1 MIDRLME
8 LGLGEY
14 EAKAYLALLESNP
27 VSAYETAKRAGI
39 PTSKVYEV
47 LDRLVARGIVQS
59 YEDGDRKKFV
69 PLDAEQFLDA
79 QSVRLST
86 TIGELRKG
94 MGDLGKAQAVSLVW
108 NVRDYRSLTDYLGTV
123 IDAANKNL
131 LLSAWAEEIPLV
143 RQAVLAA
150 KARGVQVALVLFG
163 EGNADIADGLGQI
176 FPHPIGDTLYS
187 EKGGRGITAV
197 SDGKQALVATISG
210 AGAVEGAWSRN
221 AGFVTLAEDYVKHD
235 IYIMKIVERFDA
247 DLIRK
252 FGDGYRRLRDV
263 FLDTEE

>member
-69 PLDAEQFLDA
+69 PLDAEQFSTRRA
-79 QSVRLST
+79 SGYST

-131 LLSAWAEEIPLV
+131 LLSAWARKSRSSGRRSLPQ
-143 RQAVLAA
+143 RP
-150 KARGVQVALVLFG
+150 VA
-163 EGNADIADGLGQI
+163 
-176 FPHPIGDTLYS
+176 
-187 EKGGRGITAV
+187 
-197 SDGKQALVATISG
+197 
-210 AGAVEGAWSRN
+210 SR
-221 AGFVTLAEDYVKHD
+221 
-235 IYIMKIVERFDA
+235 
-247 DLIRK
+247 
-252 FGDGYRRLRDV
+252 
-263 FLDTEE
+263 

>member
-1 MIDRLME
+1 ME

-14 EAKAYLALLESNP
+14 EARAYLALLESNP
-27 VSAYETAKRAGI
+27 VSAYETARRAGI
-39 PTSKVYEV
+39 PTSKIYEV
-47 LDRLVARGIVQS
+47 LDRLVTRGIAQS

-79 QSVRLST
+79 QSVRLGA

-94 MGDLGKAQAVSLVW
+94 MADLGKAQAVSLVW
-108 NVRDYRSLTDYLGTV
+108 NVRDYRALTDYIETV
-123 IDAANKNL
+123 IDSASKSL
-131 LLSAWAEEIPLV
+131 LLSAWAEEIPLIK
-143 RQAVLAA
+143 QAVLAA
-150 KARGVQVALVLFG
+150 KSRGVRVALVLFG
-163 EGNADIADGLGQI
+163 EGNAEIADGLGQV

-210 AGAVEGAWSRN
+210 IDTVEGAWSRN

-263 FLDTEE
+263 FSDTEE